1 MIVLIDNY
9 DSFCYNLYQ
18 LVGTL
23 YEDIKVIR
31 NDAFTVE
38 GIQRLKPSGIILSPG
53 PGRPENAG
61 ICIETIQKLYKK
73 IPILG
78 VCLGHQAIWEAFG
91 GKVSYAKKLMHGKT
105 SMIKLDTKSQ
115 LFYGMKQL
123 IQVARYHSLSAVKET
138 LPEVFNITAQTQE
151 GEIMAIEHKTAKV
164 YGLQFHPESV
174 MTPEGDVLI
183 KHFLEVVKND

>member
-1 MIVLIDNY
+1 
-9 DSFCYNLYQ
+9 
-18 LVGTL
+18 
-23 YEDIKVIR
+23 
-31 NDAFTVE
+31 
-38 GIQRLKPSGIILSPG
+38 
-53 PGRPENAG
+53 
-61 ICIETIQKLYKK
+61 
-73 IPILG
+73 
-78 VCLGHQAIWEAFG
+78 
-91 GKVSYAKKLMHGKT
+91 MHGKT

-115 LFYGMKQL
+115 LFYGMKQQ

-138 LPEVFNITAQTQE
+138 LPEVFNITAQTKE